1 MTCMQ
6 WQSGIHLLTASIYP
20 SLNAYRW
27 MRTTWLKSWQS
38 SQDERRFLSAVRA
51 DDFLKRHFSKTS
63 FFNSVLFLFC
73 DLPPTSVLL
82 KSPFSFC
89 TFPQGSFLVT
99 FFFFFGRG
107 DGFSIKNIY
116 FRMFSE
122 PEQGF
127 PETWTSHRSALLCSL
142 WKENALLRRWLPF
155 ALQSNDSC
163 DVKLARAILI
173 LTVALG
179 SVLIALIKAS
189 PSSITE
195 GHPSFRQLLQGMLG
209 DSGGT
214 QLVQGCPATPRPVLW
229 WFTITLDNSPY
240 GGIYLFMKAC

>member
-1 MTCMQ
+1 MTCIQ

-27 MRTTWLKSWQS
+27 MRTTWLRSWQS

-99 FFFFFGRG
+99 FFFFLGG
-107 DGFSIKNIY
+107 G
-116 FRMFSE
+116 
-122 PEQGF
+122 
-127 PETWTSHRSALLCSL
+127 TVSALKTFISGCFQ
-142 WKENALLRRWLPF
+142 N
-155 ALQSNDSC
+155 QS
-163 DVKLARAILI
+163 RASRKPEPA
-173 LTVALG
+173 TGQPCFVPCG
-179 SVLIALIKAS
+179 RK
-189 PSSITE
+189 
-195 GHPSFRQLLQGMLG
+195 MLFWEG
-209 DSGGT
+209 DSPLHSSLMT
-214 QLVQGCPATPRPVLW
+214 AAML
-229 WFTITLDNSPY
+229 N
-240 GGIYLFMKAC
+240 